1 MKKNLRLS
9 LSKFQSLLL
18 WGRAGLGLILFFT
31 TFSALAQQK
40 SGKQIA
46 PVATKKPLTHSVYDS
61 WKAIGSQALSNDGTW
76 AVYTVNP
83 QDGDGKV
90 VIHNLKTNLIDSVH
104 RASQVEISYDN
115 QFVIFKI
122 APPLKEVKDLRR
134 KKTKKEDLPK
144 DILGIYALQTK
155 QLVKVANLKSF
166 KMPEKAGGLLAYQIE
181 QIAKKETPKKDSVKK
196 EEPKKEE
203 AKKPTKPKKKES
215 EENGYRLVLRKLA
228 SAKETTFDFVKEYRF
243 DKFGKSLIFSTTGND
258 SSMLAGVYVYDLA
271 GEKLKPLFRAKK
283 GNFKNL
289 AFDENG
295 SQVAFVADLDTTKA
309 QVRYFKLYHWKSGQ
323 DSALAIADTAKI
335 TKGLL
340 VSEHYAPNF
349 TKDGSK
355 LFFGMGNKPAVPDT
369 TLLPEEIVSLD
380 IWHWQDDYIQPQQSR
395 RLEQDKK
402 NSYLSVFHT
411 DSKKIVQLASREIPS
426 ISLANEGNANLALA
440 TSDMP
445 YRRLTNWDISGF
457 DDLYLIDLQTGSKK
471 LIKEKVKGFANVSP
485 QGNYVYWY
493 SLPDT
498 AWFSYS
504 IKSGQTFK
512 LNQNL
517 KERFADEEDDH
528 PDFPSPYGMAGWTEN
543 DQSVLIYDRYDIW
556 AFDPENRKAP
566 VNLTQS
572 GRKEKLVFRNIRL
585 DNEERFFKADQILL
599 LSVFDETTKQSGYYN
614 LNLKDNSKQK
624 LLMDSYR
631 FSSFVSKAKEANVL
645 LFTKQSFK
653 DFPDLHTTDLTF
665 KNIKKVS
672 EANPQ
677 QKNYAWGSVEMY
689 AWNSLDGIPLKGLL
703 YKPENFDPQKQYP
716 MLVYY
721 YEKYA
726 DDIHQHYAP
735 APIRSFINFSYFT
748 SNGYVVFVPDIVYKI
763 GYPGESAYNCVMPA
777 VTSLIE
783 KGFINRERIG
793 IQGHSWGG
801 YQTAYI
807 ITKTNLF
814 RAAEAGAPVSNM
826 VSAYG
831 GIRWESGFSRIFQYE
846 KSQSRIGGTLWEKP
860 LRYLENSPI
869 FFADKV
875 NTPLLMMHN
884 DEDGA
889 VPWYQ
894 GIEFFMALRRLDKPV
909 WMLNYNKEA
918 HGLTQ
923 RQNRTDFAIRLYQ
936 FFDYYL
942 KDAPM
947 PEWMKK
953 GVPMMEKGVNK
964 GLQLMSEEED

>member
-1 MKKNLRLS
+1 MKL
-9 LSKFQSLLL
+9 KFLLFLLL
-18 WGRAGLGLILFFT
+18 LGVFPAWAQRKADKKETQT
-31 TFSALAQQK
+31 TIQ
-40 SGKQIA
+40 
-46 PVATKKPLTHSVYDS
+46 KPLTHSVYDG
-61 WKAIGSQALSNDGTW
+61 WKSIGSQALSPDGTW

-83 QDGDGKV
+83 QEGDGKV
-90 VIHNLKTNLIDSVH
+90 IFQNLKTNQIDSVQ

-115 QFVIFKI
+115 QFVVFKI
-122 APPLKEVKDLRR
+122 APPLKEVKELRR

-144 DILGIYALQTK
+144 DILGIYTLQTK
-155 QLVKVANLKSF
+155 QLAKIANLKSF
-166 KMPEKAGGLLAYQIE
+166 KMPEKAGGWLAYQIE

-215 EENGYRLVLRKLA
+215 EDNGYRLVLRKLA
-228 SAKETTFDFVKEYRF
+228 TAKETTFDFVKEYKF
-243 DKFGKSLIFSTTGND
+243 DKFGKSLIFTTTGND
-258 SSMLAGVYVYDLA
+258 STMLAGVYVYDLA
-271 GEKLKPLFRAKK
+271 GEKMKPLFRTQK

-295 SQVAFVADLDTTKA
+295 NQVAFVADLDTTKA
-309 QVRYFKLYHWKSGQ
+309 QVRYFKLYHWKNGQ
-323 DSALAIADTAKI
+323 DSALAMADTTKI

-340 VSEHYAPNF
+340 ISEHYTPNF
-349 TKDGSK
+349 AKDGSK
-355 LFFGMGNKPAVPDT
+355 LFFGMSNKPAVPDT
-369 TLLPEEIVSLD
+369 TLLAEEIVSLD

-395 RLEQDKK
+395 RLEQEKK
-402 NSYLSVFHT
+402 SAYLSVFHT
-411 DSKKIVQLASREIPS
+411 DSKKIVQLASKEVPS
-426 ISLANEGNANLALA
+426 INLANEGNANLTLA

-457 DDLYLIDLQTGSKK
+457 DDLYLVDLQTGTKK
-471 LIKEKVKGFANVSP
+471 LIKEKVKGFANISP

-504 IKSGQTFK
+504 VKSGQTFK

-517 KERFADEEDDH
+517 KEKFADEEDDH
-528 PDFPSPYGMAGWTEN
+528 PDFPDAYGLAGWTEN

-572 GRKEKLVFRNIRL
+572 GRKERLVFRNIRL
-585 DNEERFFKADQILL
+585 DNEERFFKADQLLL

-614 LNLKDNSKQK
+614 LNLKDNNKQK
-624 LLMDSYR
+624 LLMDNYR
-631 FSSFVSKAKEANVL
+631 FSSFVSKAKEANTL
-645 LFTKQSFK
+645 LFTKQSFQ
-653 DFPDLHTTDLTF
+653 DFPDLHLTDLTF
-665 KNIKKVS
+665 KNIRKIS
-672 EANPQ
+672 DANPQ
-677 QKNYAWGSVEMY
+677 QKNYTWGTVEMFS
-689 AWNSLDGIPLKGLL
+689 WNSLDGIPLKGLL
-703 YKPENFDPQKQYP
+703 YKPENFDPKKQYP

-721 YEKYA
+721 YEKEA
-726 DDIHQHYAP
+726 DNIHSYMAP
-735 APIRSFINFSYFT
+735 LPIRAVINYTYFT
-748 SNGYVVFVPDIVYKI
+748 SNGYVVFVPDVVYRI
-763 GYPGESAYNCVMPA
+763 GYPGESAYNCIMPG

-783 KGFINRERIG
+783 KGFVNKERIG

-801 YQTAYI
+801 YQNAYL

-831 GIRWESGFSRIFQYE
+831 GIRWETGLSRMFQYE

-875 NTPLLMMHN
+875 QTPLLMMHN

-894 GIEFFMALRRLDKPV
+894 GIEYFMALRRLDKPV
-909 WMLNYNKEA
+909 WMLNYNKEG

-923 RQNRTDFAIRLYQ
+923 RQHRKDFTIRMYQ

-953 GVPMMEKGVNK
+953 GVPMIEKGTNK
-964 GLQLMSEEED
+964 GLQLMNEEED